1 MFLRRRRLIAA
12 SGLAIASSA
21 LPRVAI
27 GQADRRPSI
36 TIAVQQ
42 ISNSASLE
50 PLREQSNVG
59 SRTFSFIFETLIMQ
73 NLMGQLEP
81 VPGLAE
87 SWKRID
93 ERTVELA
100 LRKGVK
106 FHNGDEMTAD
116 DVVFTFSRDRMFG
129 PDYDIT
135 STKTLFTSVLVRDSV
150 EGKKL
155 PPEVPAV
162 AKRSFPALEKVEAID
177 KYTVRFTNRTPD
189 VTLEGRI
196 GRLGSDIISRRAYEE
211 AKTWMDWA
219 RAPVATGPYKVREFL
234 VDQSLT
240 LDAHDDYWG
249 GRPPIKSVRLVVVP
263 EVASRINGLLA
274 GQFDF
279 ICDVPPDQI
288 PGIEKNAK
296 FEVLGSPIV
305 NHRLTVFD
313 NHHPTLADPRVR
325 QAFSHAIDRQAIVD
339 SLWSGRTRVPAGLQ
353 WEFYGPMFVENWT
366 VPDYDVAKAKALLK
380 AANYKGDPIP
390 YRLLSN
396 YYTNQVA
403 TAQVLVEMWR
413 QAGLNVQIEMRENW
427 QQIFEGNGQRAV
439 RDWSNSAGFN
449 DPISSIV
456 AQHGPQGQQQQVGEW
471 TNAEMNKL
479 SDAMEIE
486 TDMTKRKAM
495 FKRMLEICERED
507 PAYTVL
513 HQNATFTA
521 KRKDIRWKASPSF
534 AMEFRAGQ
542 LQHLS
547 PLLDAEIDLLDLGI
561 VRHLLRRPLQHGAA
575 DLQHIGVLRPPRAP
589 DRPTARRAGSS
600 GRLCGGRRRRRTWRR
615 RWRAPGRGW
624 ARRATAARA
633 RSSARDRPPASGV
646 RRPTSCRRAGR
657 AARPAAGTRHRP
669 ARAGAG
675 CACGR
680 QAAWRPAAGCSRRSA
695 A

>member
-1 MFLRRRRLIAA
+1 MLLRRRHLIAA
-12 SGLAIASSA
+12 SGLAAAASA
-21 LPRVAI
+21 LPRIAI
-27 GQADRRPSI
+27 GQTDRRPNI

-42 ISNSASLE
+42 IANSAALE

-59 SRTFSFIFETLIMQ
+59 QRAFSFIYERLISQ
-73 NLMGQLEP
+73 NLLGQLEE

-93 ERTVELA
+93 ERTVEFT
-100 LRKGVK
+100 LRKGVR

-116 DVVFTFSRDRMFG
+116 DVVFTFSRERMFG
-129 PDYDIT
+129 PEYDIT
-135 STKTLFTSVLVRDSV
+135 SSKTLFTSVLIRDTTQ
-150 EGKKL
+150 GKNL

-162 AKRSFPALEKVEAID
+162 AKRLFPALEKVEAID

-196 GRLGSDIISRRAYEE
+196 GRMGSDIISRRAFSE
-211 AKTWMDWA
+211 ANTWLDWA
-219 RAPVATGPYKVREFL
+219 RAPVSTGPYKVREFL
-234 VDQSLT
+234 TDRSLT

-249 GRPPIKSVRLVVVP
+249 GQPPVKSVRLVVVP
-263 EVASRINGLLA
+263 EVATRINGLLA

-288 PGIEKNAK
+288 PGIEKNPK
-296 FEVLGSPIV
+296 FEVLGSTIV

-313 NHHPTLADPRVR
+313 KHHPQLVDPRIR
-325 QAFSHAIDRQAIVD
+325 QAFTHAIDRQAIVD

-353 WEFYGPMFVENWT
+353 WEFYGPMFVEGWT
-366 VPDYDVAKAKALLK
+366 VPAYDVAKAKALLK
-380 AANYKGDPIP
+380 AANYKGDAIP
-390 YRLLSN
+390 FRLLSN

-413 QAGLNVQIEMRENW
+413 QAGLNVQIEMKENW
-427 QQIFEGNGQRAV
+427 QQIFEKNSPRAV

-471 TNAEMNKL
+471 TNEEMNKL
-479 SDAMEIE
+479 SVAMEVE
-486 TDMTKRKAM
+486 TDIQKRKAM

-534 AMEFRAGQ
+534 AMEFRT
-542 LQHLS
+542 
-547 PLLDAEIDLLDLGI
+547 INF
-561 VRHLLRRPLQHGAA
+561 
-575 DLQHIGVLRPPRAP
+575 
-589 DRPTARRAGSS
+589 
-600 GRLCGGRRRRRTWRR
+600 
-615 RWRAPGRGW
+615 
-624 ARRATAARA
+624 ATN
-633 RSSARDRPPASGV
+633 
-646 RRPTSCRRAGR
+646 
-657 AARPAAGTRHRP
+657 
-669 ARAGAG
+669 
-675 CACGR
+675 
-680 QAAWRPAAGCSRRSA
+680 
-695 A
+695 

>member
-1 MFLRRRRLIAA
+1 MSLRRRQLLSATGLSAA
-12 SGLAIASSA
+12 GLV
-21 LPRVAI
+21 LPRIAI
-27 GQADRRPSI
+27 GQADRRPNI

-42 ISNSASLE
+42 IANSAALE

-59 SRTFSFIFETLIMQ
+59 QRAFSFIFERLIME
-73 NLMGQLEP
+73 NLLGQHEA

-93 ERTVELA
+93 DRTVEFT
-100 LRKGVK
+100 LRKGVR

-129 PDYDIT
+129 PDYDI
-135 STKTLFTSVLVRDSV
+135 SSNKTLFTSVLIRDSV
-150 EGKKL
+150 EGKNL

-162 AKRSFPALEKVEAID
+162 AKRLFPALERVEAID

-196 GRLGSDIISRRAYEE
+196 GRMGSDIISRRAFME
-211 AKTWMDWA
+211 AKTWLDWA
-219 RAPVATGPYKVREFL
+219 RAPVSTGPYKVREFL
-234 VDQSLT
+234 TDRSLM

-249 GRPPIKSVRLVVVP
+249 GQPPIKSVRLVVVP
-263 EVASRINGLLA
+263 EVATRINGLLA

-288 PGIEKNAK
+288 PGIEKNPK
-296 FEVLGSPIV
+296 FEVLGSTIV

-313 NHHPTLADPRVR
+313 KNHPQLIDPRVR
-325 QAFSHAIDRQAIVD
+325 QAFTHSIDRQAIVD

-353 WEFYGPMFVENWT
+353 WEFYGPMFVEGWT
-366 VPDYDVAKAKALLK
+366 VPAFDLAKAKALLK

-413 QAGLNVQIEMRENW
+413 QAGLNVQIEMKENW
-427 QQIFEGNGQRAV
+427 QQIFETNVPRAV

-471 TNAEMNKL
+471 TNEEMNKL
-479 SDAMEIE
+479 SVALEVE
-486 TDMTKRKAM
+486 TDMQKRKAM

-534 AMEFRAGQ
+534 AMEFRT
-542 LQHLS
+542 
-547 PLLDAEIDLLDLGI
+547 
-561 VRHLLRRPLQHGAA
+561 VNF
-575 DLQHIGVLRPPRAP
+575 
-589 DRPTARRAGSS
+589 
-600 GRLCGGRRRRRTWRR
+600 
-615 RWRAPGRGW
+615 
-624 ARRATAARA
+624 ATN
-633 RSSARDRPPASGV
+633 
-646 RRPTSCRRAGR
+646 
-657 AARPAAGTRHRP
+657 
-669 ARAGAG
+669 
-675 CACGR
+675 
-680 QAAWRPAAGCSRRSA
+680 
-695 A
+695 

>member
-12 SGLAIASSA
+12 SGLAATSFA

-27 GQADRRPSI
+27 GQADQRPSI

-42 ISNSASLE
+42 IANSAALE

-59 SRTFSFIFETLIMQ
+59 QRAFSFLFETLIMA
-73 NLMGQLEP
+73 NLLGKLEP

-93 ERTVELA
+93 DRTVEFS

-106 FHNGDEMTAD
+106 FHNGDELTAD

-129 PDYDIT
+129 PDYDIS
-135 STKTLFTSVLVRDSV
+135 STKTLFTSVLIRDSTQ
-150 EGKKL
+150 GKNL

-162 AKRSFPALEKVEAID
+162 AKRLFPALEKVEAVD

-211 AKTWMDWA
+211 AKSWLDWA
-219 RAPVATGPYKVREFL
+219 RAPVSTGPYKVREFKPDQVL
-234 VDQSLT
+234 VM
-240 LDAHDDYWG
+240 DAHDDYWG
-249 GRPPIKSVRLVVVP
+249 GRPPLKSVRMVVVP
-263 EVASRINGLLA
+263 EVATRINGLLA

-288 PGIEKNAK
+288 PGIEKNPK
-296 FEVLGSPIV
+296 FEVLGSTIV

-313 NHHPTLADPRVR
+313 KNHPRLADPRIR
-325 QAFSHAIDRQAIVD
+325 QAFTHAIDRQAIVEA
-339 SLWSGRTRVPAGLQ
+339 LWSGRTRVPAGLQ

-366 VPDYDVAKAKALLK
+366 VPSFDLAKAKALLK
-380 AANYKGDPIP
+380 EANYKGDPIP
-390 YRLLSN
+390 YRLLNN
-396 YYTNQVA
+396 YYTNQVS

-413 QAGLNVQIEMRENW
+413 QAGLNVQIEMKENW
-427 QQIFEGNGQRAV
+427 QQIFDTNSPRAV

-471 TNAEMNKL
+471 ANEEMNKL
-479 SDAMEIE
+479 SAALEVE
-486 TDMTKRKAM
+486 TDMQKRKAM
-495 FKRMLEICERED
+495 FARMLVICERED

-521 KRKDIRWKASPSF
+521 KRKDIKWKASPSF
-534 AMEFRAGQ
+534 AMEFR
-542 LQHLS
+542 S
-547 PLLDAEIDLLDLGI
+547 
-561 VRHLLRRPLQHGAA
+561 
-575 DLQHIGVLRPPRAP
+575 
-589 DRPTARRAGSS
+589 TNF
-600 GRLCGGRRRRRTWRR
+600 
-615 RWRAPGRGW
+615 
-624 ARRATAARA
+624 
-633 RSSARDRPPASGV
+633 ASN
-646 RRPTSCRRAGR
+646 
-657 AARPAAGTRHRP
+657 
-669 ARAGAG
+669 
-675 CACGR
+675 
-680 QAAWRPAAGCSRRSA
+680 
-695 A
+695 

>member
-1 MFLRRRRLIAA
+1 MFLPRRRFVATTGFAA
-12 SGLAIASSA
+12 AGLA

-27 GQADRRPSI
+27 AETDQRSSI

-59 SRTFSFIFETLIMQ
+59 QRTFSFIYETLIMQ
-73 NLMGQLEP
+73 NLMGQLEAK
-81 VPGLAE
+81 PGLAE
-87 SWKRID
+87 SWKRLD

-116 DVVFTFSRDRMFG
+116 DVVFTFSRERMFG

-135 STKTLFTSVLVRDSV
+135 STKTLFTSVLVRDTAD
-150 EGKKL
+150 GKTL

-162 AKRSFPALEKVEAID
+162 AKRSFPALEKVEAVD

-211 AKTWMDWA
+211 AKTWVDWA
-219 RAPVATGPYKVREFL
+219 RAPIATGPYKVREYAP
-234 VDQSLT
+234 DQSLV

-249 GRPPIKSVRLVVVP
+249 GRPPLKSVRLVVVP
-263 EVASRINGLLA
+263 EVATRINGLLA

-288 PGIEKNAK
+288 AGIEKNSK

-339 SLWSGRTRVPAGLQ
+339 SLWGGRTRVPAGLQ

-366 VPDYDVAKAKALLK
+366 VPAYDLDQAKVLLK

-403 TAQVLVEMWR
+403 TAQVLVEMWH
-413 QAGLNVQIEMRENW
+413 QAGLNVQIEMKENW
-427 QQIFEGNGQRAV
+427 QQIFESNSQRAV

-479 SDAMEIE
+479 SDAMEVE
-486 TDMTKRKAM
+486 TDMQKRKAM

-521 KRKDIRWKASPSF
+521 KRRDIQWKASPSF
-534 AMEFRAGQ
+534 AMEFRT
-542 LQHLS
+542 
-547 PLLDAEIDLLDLGI
+547 
-561 VRHLLRRPLQHGAA
+561 VNF
-575 DLQHIGVLRPPRAP
+575 
-589 DRPTARRAGSS
+589 
-600 GRLCGGRRRRRTWRR
+600 
-615 RWRAPGRGW
+615 
-624 ARRATAARA
+624 ATN
-633 RSSARDRPPASGV
+633 
-646 RRPTSCRRAGR
+646 
-657 AARPAAGTRHRP
+657 
-669 ARAGAG
+669 
-675 CACGR
+675 
-680 QAAWRPAAGCSRRSA
+680 
-695 A
+695 

>member
-12 SGLAIASSA
+12 SGLAATSFS

-27 GQADRRPSI
+27 GQADQRPSI

-42 ISNSASLE
+42 IANSAALE

-59 SRTFSFIFETLIMQ
+59 QRAFSFLFETLIMS
-73 NLMGQLEP
+73 NLLGKLEP
-81 VPGLAE
+81 KPGLAE

-93 ERTVELA
+93 DRTVEFS

-106 FHNGDEMTAD
+106 FHNGDELTAD

-129 PDYDIT
+129 PDYDIS
-135 STKTLFTSVLVRDSV
+135 STKTLFTSVLIRDANQ
-150 EGKKL
+150 GKNL

-162 AKRSFPALEKVEAID
+162 AKRLFPALEKVEAVD

-211 AKTWMDWA
+211 AKSWLDWA
-219 RAPVATGPYKVREFL
+219 RAPVSTGPYKVREFKPDQVL
-234 VDQSLT
+234 VM
-240 LDAHDDYWG
+240 DAHDDYWG
-249 GRPPIKSVRLVVVP
+249 GRPPIKSVRMVVVP
-263 EVASRINGLLA
+263 EVATRINGLLA

-288 PGIEKNAK
+288 PGIEKNPK
-296 FEVLGSPIV
+296 FEVLGSTIV

-313 NHHPTLADPRVR
+313 KNHPRLADPRIR
-325 QAFSHAIDRQAIVD
+325 QAFTHAIDRQAIVEA
-339 SLWSGRTRVPAGLQ
+339 LWSGRTRVPAGLQ

-366 VPDYDVAKAKALLK
+366 VPSFDLAKAKALLK
-380 AANYKGDPIP
+380 EANYKGEPIP
-390 YRLLSN
+390 YRLLNN
-396 YYTNQVA
+396 YYTNQVS

-413 QAGLNVQIEMRENW
+413 QAGLNVQIEMKENW
-427 QQIFEGNGQRAV
+427 QQIFDTNSPRAV

-471 TNAEMNKL
+471 TNEEMNKL
-479 SDAMEIE
+479 SAALEVE
-486 TDMTKRKAM
+486 TDMQKRRAM

-521 KRKDIRWKASPSF
+521 KRKDIKWKASPSF
-534 AMEFRAGQ
+534 AMEFRN
-542 LQHLS
+542 
-547 PLLDAEIDLLDLGI
+547 
-561 VRHLLRRPLQHGAA
+561 
-575 DLQHIGVLRPPRAP
+575 
-589 DRPTARRAGSS
+589 TNF
-600 GRLCGGRRRRRTWRR
+600 
-615 RWRAPGRGW
+615 
-624 ARRATAARA
+624 
-633 RSSARDRPPASGV
+633 ASN
-646 RRPTSCRRAGR
+646 
-657 AARPAAGTRHRP
+657 
-669 ARAGAG
+669 
-675 CACGR
+675 
-680 QAAWRPAAGCSRRSA
+680 
-695 A
+695 

>member
-1 MFLRRRRLIAA
+1 MLLSRRRLVAA
-12 SGLAIASSA
+12 TGFTTASLI
-21 LPRVAI
+21 LPRIAI
-27 GQADRRPSI
+27 GQADNRPTI

-59 SRTFSFIFETLIMQ
+59 SRTFSFLFETLIMQ
-73 NLMGQLEP
+73 NLLGQLEA

-93 ERTVELA
+93 ERTVEFS
-100 LRKGVK
+100 LRKGVR

-116 DVVFTFSRDRMFG
+116 DVVFTFSRDHMFG

-135 STKTLFTSVLVRDSV
+135 SNKTLFTNVVVRDSGD
-150 EGKKL
+150 GKKL
-155 PPEVPAV
+155 PPELPAV
-162 AKRSFPALEKVEAID
+162 AKRLFPALEKVEAVD
-177 KYTVRFTNRTPD
+177 KYTVRFVNRTPD

-196 GRLGSDIISRRAYEE
+196 GSLGANIISRRAFEE
-211 AKTWMDWA
+211 AKSWADWA
-219 RAPVATGPYKVREFL
+219 RSPVATGPYKVREYTP
-234 VDQSLT
+234 DQSLV

-249 GRPPIKSVRLVVVP
+249 GRPPLKTVRLMVVP
-263 EVASRINGLLA
+263 EVAARINGLLA

-279 ICDVPPDQI
+279 ICDMPPDQI
-288 PGIEKNAK
+288 PTIEKNPK
-296 FEVLGSPIV
+296 FEVLGSTIV

-313 NHHPTLADPRVR
+313 MHHPQLVDPRVR

-353 WEFYGPMFVENWT
+353 WEFYGPMFVEGWT
-366 VPDYDVAKAKALLK
+366 VPEYSLDKAKALLK

-390 YRLLSN
+390 YRLLNN

-403 TAQVLVEMWR
+403 TAQVLVEMWN
-413 QAGLNVQIEMRENW
+413 QAGLNVQIDMKENW
-427 QQIFEGNGQRAV
+427 QQIFDTNKQRAV

-456 AQHGPQGQQQQVGEW
+456 AQHGPQGQQQQAGEW
-471 TNAEMNKL
+471 TNAEMNRL
-479 SDAMEIE
+479 SDAMQVE

-534 AMEFRAGQ
+534 AMEFR
-542 LQHLS
+542 S
-547 PLLDAEIDLLDLGI
+547 
-561 VRHLLRRPLQHGAA
+561 VNF
-575 DLQHIGVLRPPRAP
+575 
-589 DRPTARRAGSS
+589 
-600 GRLCGGRRRRRTWRR
+600 
-615 RWRAPGRGW
+615 
-624 ARRATAARA
+624 AT
-633 RSSARDRPPASGV
+633 
-646 RRPTSCRRAGR
+646 
-657 AARPAAGTRHRP
+657 
-669 ARAGAG
+669 
-675 CACGR
+675 
-680 QAAWRPAAGCSRRSA
+680 
-695 A
+695 

>member
-1 MFLRRRRLIAA
+1 MILRRRHLIAA
-12 SGLAIASSA
+12 SGLAAAASA
-21 LPRVAI
+21 IPRVAI
-27 GQADRRPSI
+27 GQTDRRPSI

-42 ISNSASLE
+42 IANSAALE

-59 SRTFSFIFETLIMQ
+59 QRAFSFIFERLIME
-73 NLMGQLEP
+73 NLLGQLEA

-93 ERTVELA
+93 ERTVEFA
-100 LRKGVK
+100 LRKGVR

-116 DVVFTFSRDRMFG
+116 DVVFTFSRERMFG
-129 PDYDIT
+129 PGYDIT
-135 STKTLFTSVLVRDSV
+135 SNKTLFTSVLIRDSV
-150 EGKKL
+150 EGKNL

-162 AKRSFPALEKVEAID
+162 AKRLFPALEKVEAID

-196 GRLGSDIISRRAYEE
+196 GRMGSDIVSRRAYDQ
-211 AKTWMDWA
+211 AKSWLDWA
-219 RAPVATGPYKVREFL
+219 RAPVSTGPYKVREFL
-234 VDQSLT
+234 TDRSLT

-249 GRPPIKSVRLVVVP
+249 GQPPLKSVRLVVVP
-263 EVASRINGLLA
+263 EVATRINGLLA

-288 PGIEKNAK
+288 PGIEKNPR
-296 FEVLGSPIV
+296 FEVLGSTIV

-313 NHHPTLADPRVR
+313 MHHPQLVDPRVR
-325 QAFSHAIDRQAIVD
+325 QAFTHAIDRQAIVD

-353 WEFYGPMFVENWT
+353 WEFYGPMFVEGWT
-366 VPDYDVAKAKALLK
+366 VPAFDVAKAKALLK

-413 QAGLNVQIEMRENW
+413 QAGLNVQIEMKENW
-427 QQIFEGNGQRAV
+427 QQIFDANAPRAV

-479 SDAMEIE
+479 SVAMEVE
-486 TDMTKRKAM
+486 TDIAKRKAM

-521 KRKDIRWKASPSF
+521 KRKDIKWKASPSF
-534 AMEFRAGQ
+534 AMEFRT
-542 LQHLS
+542 
-547 PLLDAEIDLLDLGI
+547 
-561 VRHLLRRPLQHGAA
+561 VNF
-575 DLQHIGVLRPPRAP
+575 
-589 DRPTARRAGSS
+589 
-600 GRLCGGRRRRRTWRR
+600 
-615 RWRAPGRGW
+615 
-624 ARRATAARA
+624 ATN
-633 RSSARDRPPASGV
+633 
-646 RRPTSCRRAGR
+646 
-657 AARPAAGTRHRP
+657 
-669 ARAGAG
+669 
-675 CACGR
+675 
-680 QAAWRPAAGCSRRSA
+680 
-695 A
+695 

>member
-1 MFLRRRRLIAA
+1 MFLRRRRLIATT
-12 SGLAIASSA
+12 GLAAASLG
-21 LPRVAI
+21 LPRIAI
-27 GQADRRPSI
+27 GQTDNRPSI

-42 ISNSASLE
+42 IANSASLE

-59 SRTFSFIFETLIMQ
+59 QRVFSFLFERLIVQ
-73 NLMGQLEP
+73 NLLGQLEE

-93 ERTVELA
+93 DRTVEFT

-116 DVVFTFSRDRMFG
+116 DVVFSFSRERMFG

-135 STKTLFTSVLVRDSV
+135 SNKTLFTSVLIRDSV
-150 EGKKL
+150 DGKKL

-162 AKRSFPALEKVEAID
+162 AKRLLPALEKVEAVD

-189 VTLEGRI
+189 VTLEGRL
-196 GRLGSDIISRRAYEE
+196 GRMGSDIISRRAFDE
-211 AKTWMDWA
+211 AKTWMDWS

-234 VDQSLT
+234 PDQSLVM
-240 LDAHDDYWG
+240 DAHDDYWG
-249 GRPPIKSVRLVVVP
+249 GRPPLKSVRMVVVP
-263 EVASRINGLLA
+263 EVATRINGLLA

-288 PGIEKNAK
+288 PGIEKNAR
-296 FEVLGSPIV
+296 FEVLGSTIV

-313 NHHPTLADPRVR
+313 KNHPRLADPRIR
-325 QAFSHAIDRQAIVD
+325 QAFTHAIDRKAIVEA
-339 SLWSGRTRVPAGLQ
+339 LWSGRTRVPAGLQ

-366 VPDYDVAKAKALLK
+366 VPDYDLAKAKQLLK
-380 AANYKGDPIP
+380 DANYKGEPIP

-413 QAGLNVQIEMRENW
+413 QAGLNVTIEMKENW
-427 QQIFEGNGQRAV
+427 QQIFDTNNPRAV

-471 TNAEMNKL
+471 TNEEMNKL
-479 SDAMEIE
+479 SVAMEVE
-486 TDMTKRKAM
+486 TDIAKRKAM
-495 FKRMLEICERED
+495 FRRMLEICERED

-534 AMEFRAGQ
+534 AMEFRT
-542 LQHLS
+542 
-547 PLLDAEIDLLDLGI
+547 INF
-561 VRHLLRRPLQHGAA
+561 
-575 DLQHIGVLRPPRAP
+575 
-589 DRPTARRAGSS
+589 
-600 GRLCGGRRRRRTWRR
+600 
-615 RWRAPGRGW
+615 
-624 ARRATAARA
+624 ATN
-633 RSSARDRPPASGV
+633 
-646 RRPTSCRRAGR
+646 
-657 AARPAAGTRHRP
+657 
-669 ARAGAG
+669 
-675 CACGR
+675 
-680 QAAWRPAAGCSRRSA
+680 
-695 A
+695 

>member
-1 MFLRRRRLIAA
+1 MSLRRRQLLSATGLSAA
-12 SGLAIASSA
+12 GLV
-21 LPRVAI
+21 LPRNAI
-27 GQADRRPSI
+27 GQADRRPNI

-42 ISNSASLE
+42 IANSAALE

-59 SRTFSFIFETLIMQ
+59 QRAFSFIFERLIME
-73 NLMGQLEP
+73 NLLGQLEA

-93 ERTVELA
+93 DRTVEFT
-100 LRKGVK
+100 LRKGVR

-129 PDYDIT
+129 PDYDI
-135 STKTLFTSVLVRDSV
+135 SSNKTLFTSVLIRDSV
-150 EGKKL
+150 EGKNL

-162 AKRSFPALEKVEAID
+162 AKRLFPALERVEAID

-196 GRLGSDIISRRAYEE
+196 GRMGSDIISRRAFME
-211 AKTWMDWA
+211 AKTWLDWA
-219 RAPVATGPYKVREFL
+219 RAPVSTGPYKVREFL
-234 VDQSLT
+234 TDRSLM

-249 GRPPIKSVRLVVVP
+249 GQPPIKSVRLVVVP
-263 EVASRINGLLA
+263 EVATRINGLLA

-288 PGIEKNAK
+288 PGIEKNPK
-296 FEVLGSPIV
+296 FEVLGSTIV

-313 NHHPTLADPRVR
+313 KNHPQLIDPRVR
-325 QAFSHAIDRQAIVD
+325 QAFTHSIDRQAIVD

-353 WEFYGPMFVENWT
+353 WEFYGPMFVEGWT
-366 VPDYDVAKAKALLK
+366 VPAFDLAKAKALLK

-413 QAGLNVQIEMRENW
+413 QAGLNVQIEMKENW
-427 QQIFEGNGQRAV
+427 QQIFETNAPRAV

-471 TNAEMNKL
+471 TNEEMNKL
-479 SDAMEIE
+479 SVALEVE
-486 TDMTKRKAM
+486 TDMQKRKAM

-534 AMEFRAGQ
+534 AMEFRT
-542 LQHLS
+542 
-547 PLLDAEIDLLDLGI
+547 
-561 VRHLLRRPLQHGAA
+561 VNF
-575 DLQHIGVLRPPRAP
+575 
-589 DRPTARRAGSS
+589 
-600 GRLCGGRRRRRTWRR
+600 
-615 RWRAPGRGW
+615 
-624 ARRATAARA
+624 ATN
-633 RSSARDRPPASGV
+633 
-646 RRPTSCRRAGR
+646 
-657 AARPAAGTRHRP
+657 
-669 ARAGAG
+669 
-675 CACGR
+675 
-680 QAAWRPAAGCSRRSA
+680 
-695 A
+695 

>member
-1 MFLRRRRLIAA
+1 MQLRRRKLIAV
-12 SGLAIASSA
+12 SGLATAGLI
-21 LPRVAI
+21 LPRIAL
-27 GQADRRPSI
+27 GQVDRRPSI

-73 NLMGQLEP
+73 NLMGQLENK
-81 VPGLAE
+81 PGLAE

-93 ERTVELA
+93 DRTVELV

-116 DVVFTFSRDRMFG
+116 DVIFTFSRERMFG
-129 PDYDIT
+129 PDYDIS
-135 STKTLFTSVLVRDSV
+135 STKTLFTSVLIRDSI

-162 AKRSFPALEKVEAID
+162 AKRQFPVLEKVEAVD
-177 KYTVRFTNRTPD
+177 KYTVRFVNRTPD

-211 AKTWMDWA
+211 AKTWLDWA

-234 VDQSLT
+234 ADQSLT
-240 LDAHDDYWG
+240 LDAHEDYWG
-249 GRPPIKSVRLVVVP
+249 GQPPLKSIKLVVVP
-263 EVASRINGLLA
+263 EVATRINGLLA

-279 ICDVPPDQI
+279 ACDMPPDQI
-288 PGIEKNAK
+288 PGIEKNPK
-296 FEVLGSPIV
+296 FEVLGSTIV

-313 NHHPTLADPRVR
+313 KHHPQLVDPRIR
-325 QAFSHAIDRQAIVD
+325 RAFTHSIDRQAIVD
-339 SLWSGRTRVPAGLQ
+339 SLWAGRTRVPAGLQ
-353 WEFYGPMFVENWT
+353 WEFYGPMFVADWK
-366 VPDYDVAKAKALLK
+366 VPEFDVAKARALLK
-380 AANYKGDPIP
+380 EANYKGDPIP

-396 YYTNQVA
+396 YYTNQVS

-413 QAGLNVQIEMRENW
+413 QAGLNVQIEMKENW
-427 QQIFEGNGQRAV
+427 QQVFDTNTQRGV

-471 TNAEMNKL
+471 ANEEMNRL
-479 SDAMEIE
+479 SDALEIE

-495 FKRMLEICERED
+495 FRRMLEICERED

-534 AMEFRAGQ
+534 AMEFRSQ
-542 LQHLS
+542 NF
-547 PLLDAEIDLLDLGI
+547 
-561 VRHLLRRPLQHGAA
+561 
-575 DLQHIGVLRPPRAP
+575 
-589 DRPTARRAGSS
+589 
-600 GRLCGGRRRRRTWRR
+600 
-615 RWRAPGRGW
+615 
-624 ARRATAARA
+624 ATN
-633 RSSARDRPPASGV
+633 
-646 RRPTSCRRAGR
+646 
-657 AARPAAGTRHRP
+657 
-669 ARAGAG
+669 
-675 CACGR
+675 
-680 QAAWRPAAGCSRRSA
+680 
-695 A
+695 

>member
-12 SGLAIASSA
+12 SGLAATGFV

-27 GQADRRPSI
+27 GQADQRPSI

-42 ISNSASLE
+42 IANSAALE

-59 SRTFSFIFETLIMQ
+59 QRAFSFLFETLIMP
-73 NLMGQLEP
+73 NLLGKLEP

-87 SWKRID
+87 SWKRLD
-93 ERTVELA
+93 ERTVEFS

-106 FHNGDEMTAD
+106 FHNGDELTAD

-129 PDYDIT
+129 PDYDIA
-135 STKTLFTSVLVRDSV
+135 SSKTLFTSVLIRDAV
-150 EGKKL
+150 QGKNL

-162 AKRSFPALEKVEAID
+162 AKRLFPALEKVEAVD

-211 AKTWMDWA
+211 SKSWLDWA
-219 RAPVATGPYKVREFL
+219 RAPVATGPYKVREFQPDQVL
-234 VDQSLT
+234 VM
-240 LDAHDDYWG
+240 DAHDDYWG
-249 GRPPIKSVRLVVVP
+249 GRPPLKSVRMMVVP
-263 EVASRINGLLA
+263 EVATRINGLLA

-288 PGIEKNAK
+288 PGIEKNPK
-296 FEVLGSPIV
+296 FEVLGSTIV

-313 NHHPTLADPRVR
+313 KNHPRLADPRIR
-325 QAFSHAIDRQAIVD
+325 QAFTHSIDRQAIVEA
-339 SLWSGRTRVPAGLQ
+339 LWSGRTRVPAGLQ

-366 VPDYDVAKAKALLK
+366 VPTYDLAKAKALLK
-380 AANYKGDPIP
+380 EANYKGDPIP
-390 YRLLSN
+390 YRLLNN

-413 QAGLNVQIEMRENW
+413 QAGLNVQIEMKENW
-427 QQIFEGNGQRAV
+427 QQIFDVNSPRAV
-439 RDWSNSAGFN
+439 RDWSNSAGYN

-471 TNAEMNKL
+471 TNEEMNKL
-479 SDAMEIE
+479 SAALETEI
-486 TDMTKRKAM
+486 DMQKRKAM

-521 KRKDIRWKASPSF
+521 KRRDIKWKASPSF
-534 AMEFRAGQ
+534 AMEFR
-542 LQHLS
+542 
-547 PLLDAEIDLLDLGI
+547 
-561 VRHLLRRPLQHGAA
+561 
-575 DLQHIGVLRPPRAP
+575 
-589 DRPTARRAGSS
+589 SS
-600 GRLCGGRRRRRTWRR
+600 NF
-615 RWRAPGRGW
+615 
-624 ARRATAARA
+624 
-633 RSSARDRPPASGV
+633 ASN
-646 RRPTSCRRAGR
+646 
-657 AARPAAGTRHRP
+657 
-669 ARAGAG
+669 
-675 CACGR
+675 
-680 QAAWRPAAGCSRRSA
+680 
-695 A
+695 